1 MNISEHAE
9 EVRIRLLEVS
19 ECTREADA
27 LQHKY
32 FHILE
37 NAASPHAVDYS
48 RERVGGSMSRTSA
61 QERAMVDAFD
71 VLQEYGR
78 ALIRECN
85 TRLAAMDLIFRVED
99 PVLLDALYY
108 RYMTSLTAAQIA
120 QKMEVSEKQIYRYI
134 RAGLE
139 ALSASLQASQA

>member
-9 EVRIRLLEVS
+9 EVRIRLLKVA
-19 ECTREADA
+19 ECTKKADA

-48 RERVGGSMSRTSA
+48 RERVGGSMSRTSS

-78 ALIRECN
+78 ALVQLCSVRIA
-85 TRLAAMDLIFRVED
+85 TMDLIFRVED
-99 PVLLDALYY
+99 PNQMDALYY

-120 QKMEVSEKQIYRYI
+120 QKMDVSEKQIYRYI

-139 ALSASLQASQA
+139 AISASLQASQA